1 MSARRGEETRDGA
14 QSGPRPAAPRAF
26 VRLPRFAPGQSIGLL
41 GGSFN
46 PPHAGH
52 RLISELALRRLRLD
66 RLWWLATPGNPL
78 KSSAGLK
85 EMRDRVEAARLLT
98 HDPRIAVTGFE
109 AEVGSRYTYDA
120 IAWLRR
126 RAPKVRFVWIMGA
139 DNLSQFHLW
148 RHWRE
153 IADLA
158 PILVI
163 DRPGRTLKALASR
176 AAIALAPFRRPE
188 SDAPRFASLA
198 PPAFLFLHGPRSDL
212 SSTALRQAAPM
223 EAPQNSAN
231 DGRLS

>member
-1 MSARRGEETRDGA
+1 MRASEGEETRDGA
-14 QSGPRPAAPRAF
+14 LSWRRAPASSAF

-78 KSSAGLK
+78 KSSSELE
-85 EMRDRVEAARLLT
+85 EMRDRIEAARLLT

-109 AEVGSRYTYDA
+109 AEIGSRYTYDA

-158 PILVI
+158 PILVV
-163 DRPGRTLKALASR
+163 DRPGWTLRALASR
-176 AAIALAPFRRPE
+176 AAITLAPFRHPE
-188 SDAPRFASLA
+188 NEAPRFASIR
-198 PPAFLFLHGPRSDL
+198 PPAFLFLHGPRSNL
-212 SSTALRQAAPM
+212 SSTVLRQAAHSQ
-223 EAPQNSAN
+223 APELSAKH
-231 DGRLS
+231 GRLS

>member
-1 MSARRGEETRDGA
+1 MSARQGEETCDGA
-14 QSGPRPAAPRAF
+14 RAVSSSAF

-78 KSSAGLK
+78 KSQAGLE
-85 EMRDRVEAARLLT
+85 EMRERIQAARLLT

-109 AEVGSRYTYDA
+109 AEIGSRYTHDA

-126 RAPKVRFVWIMGA
+126 RAPNVRFVWIMGA

-163 DRPGRTLKALASR
+163 DRPNWTLRALASR

-198 PPAFLFLHGPRSDL
+198 PPAFLFLHGPRSSL
-212 SSTALRQAAPM
+212 SSTALRKAAHTR
-223 EAPQNSAN
+223 AP
-231 DGRLS
+231 

>member
-1 MSARRGEETRDGA
+1 MPARECVETREGERA
-14 QSGPRPAAPRAF
+14 QPRASTPGDF
-26 VRLPRFAPGQSIGLL
+26 VRLPGFAPGQSIGLL

-52 RLISELALRRLRLD
+52 RLVSELALRRLRLD
-66 RLWWLATPGNPL
+66 RLWWLASPGNPL
-78 KSSAGLK
+78 KSSAELE
-85 EMRDRVEAARLLT
+85 EMRSRIAAAHLLT
-98 HDPRIAVTGFE
+98 RNPRIAVTGFE

-126 RAPKVRFVWIMGA
+126 RAPNVRFVWIMGA
-139 DNLSQFHLW
+139 DNLSQFHHW

-158 PILVI
+158 PILVV
-163 DRPGRTLKALASR
+163 DRPGWTLQALASR

-198 PPAFLFLHGPRSDL
+198 TPAFLFLHGPRSNL
-212 SSTALRQAAPM
+212 SSTALREAAHSN
-223 EAPQNSAN
+223 APQHSAK
-231 DGRLS
+231 DERLS

>member
-1 MSARRGEETRDGA
+1 MPAREGKELLEDA
-14 QSGPRPAAPRAF
+14 QSRPRSTTPGAF

-78 KSSAGLK
+78 KSSAGLE
-85 EMRDRVEAARLLT
+85 EMRDRIEAARILT
-98 HDPRIAVTGFE
+98 RDPRIAVTGFE

-148 RHWRE
+148 RQWRE

-163 DRPGRTLKALASR
+163 DRPGWTFRSLASR
-176 AAIALAPFRRPE
+176 AAIALAPFRRHE

-212 SSTALRQAAPM
+212 SSTALRKAAYP
-223 EAPQNSAN
+223 EAPPLPAK
-231 DGRLS
+231 DERLS